1 VSEQEVEQT
10 HGEQTRGEQTRG
22 EQTRGEQTQGEQTQ
36 GEQAHGK
43 GGSDAA
49 EPTVR
54 AETTA
59 PVMASAS
66 AASAVE
72 SPAISPDREALP
84 KDEADR
90 IGADRIGADK
100 TGADKIHTLKF
111 GADKA
116 AVEKAQESLLSGR
129 LLIMSPG
136 VRSWQNEA
144 AEPKVEAEPIA
155 EAPAKRRITGMAA
168 IVALATLA
176 GAVSGAFAT
185 IGVTRFIMTA
195 DAAAS
200 TGGNEALE
208 ASVSRIDAD
217 IVALKAGLE
226 LAARTNQGQYN
237 KTNDRIE
244 KMEKAQ
250 TEPSSKLAKLS
261 EVVDKLRAVQAAV
274 PAAGPAPA
282 AAKDVKETTGSIAQS
297 SNQAAASSTPPVASP
312 PPAASAPKTEIARLP
327 KVEGWVLRDV
337 NHGSA
342 LIEGRQGLY
351 EVYAGDP
358 VPGLGRVDAIRKQDG
373 HWVVVTS
380 KGLVV
385 AR

>member
-1 VSEQEVEQT
+1 MSEQEAEQTHFGQT
-10 HGEQTRGEQTRG
+10 HGEQT
-22 EQTRGEQTQGEQTQ
+22 
-36 GEQAHGK
+36 HGK
-43 GGSDAA
+43 DGSDAA
-49 EPTVR
+49 GPTVH
-54 AETTA
+54 AAAPISA

-66 AASAVE
+66 NASAVE
-72 SPAISPDREALP
+72 SPAISPDHEALP
-84 KDEADR
+84 NNDADR
-90 IGADRIGADK
+90 IGANRVN
-100 TGADKIHTLKF
+100 ADKISADKIDTLKF

-116 AVEKAQESLLSGR
+116 AVEKAQASLLSGR

-136 VRSWQNEA
+136 VRAWQKEA
-144 AEPKVEAEPIA
+144 PEPKVEAEPIA
-155 EAPAKRRITGMAA
+155 EAPPKRRITGMAA

-200 TGGNEALE
+200 TGNNDALE

-237 KTNDRIE
+237 KTNDRLE
-244 KMEKAQ
+244 KIEKAQ
-250 TEPSSKLAKLS
+250 TEPGSRLAKLS
-261 EVVDKLRAVQAAV
+261 EIVDKLRAAQAAV
-274 PAAGPAPA
+274 PVAAPA
-282 AAKDVKETTGSIAQS
+282 AAKEAKEKEAKETTGSITQS
-297 SNQAAASSTPPVASP
+297 LNQAASNQAASNQAASNQAAASSP

-337 NHGSA
+337 NRGGA

-373 HWVVVTS
+373 RWVVVTS

>member
-1 VSEQEVEQT
+1 MSEQEAEQTHFGQT
-10 HGEQTRGEQTRG
+10 HGEQT
-22 EQTRGEQTQGEQTQ
+22 
-36 GEQAHGK
+36 HDK
-43 GGSDAA
+43 GGSDAVD
-49 EPTVR
+49 PTVH
-54 AETTA
+54 AAAISA
-59 PVMASAS
+59 PLMASAS
-66 AASAVE
+66 NASAAE
-72 SPAISPDREALP
+72 SPAISPDQEARP

-90 IGADRIGADK
+90 IGAD
-100 TGADKIHTLKF
+100 KIDTLKF

-116 AVEKAQESLLSGR
+116 AVEKAQASLLSGR

-136 VRSWQNEA
+136 VRAWQKEA
-144 AEPKVEAEPIA
+144 PEPKVEAEPIA
-155 EAPAKRRITGMAA
+155 EAPPKRRIAGIAA

-195 DAAAS
+195 DAAAN
-200 TGGNEALE
+200 TGNNDALE

-226 LAARTNQGQYN
+226 LAARSNQGQYN
-237 KTNDRIE
+237 KTNDRLE
-244 KMEKAQ
+244 KIEKAQ
-250 TEPSSKLAKLS
+250 TEPGSRLAKLS
-261 EVVDKLRAVQAAV
+261 EIVDKLRAAQAAV
-274 PAAGPAPA
+274 PVAAPA
-282 AAKDVKETTGSIAQS
+282 AAKEAKEKEAKETTGSITQS
-297 SNQAAASSTPPVASP
+297 LNQAASNQAASNQAAASSP

-337 NHGSA
+337 NRGGA

-373 HWVVVTS
+373 RWVVVTS

>member
-1 VSEQEVEQT
+1 VSEQQAEQT
-10 HGEQTRGEQTRG
+10 HGEQT
-22 EQTRGEQTQGEQTQ
+22 
-36 GEQAHGK
+36 HDK
-43 GGSDAA
+43 DGSVAA
-49 EPTVR
+49 EPTVHAG
-54 AETTA
+54 AEIGA
-59 PVMASAS
+59 PAMASVS
-66 AASAVE
+66 DASAVE
-72 SPAISPDREALP
+72 SAAISPDHEALP
-84 KDEADR
+84 TDDAARINAARVSADK
-90 IGADRIGADK
+90 IGADK
-100 TGADKIHTLKF
+100 ISTDKIDTLKF

-116 AVEKAQESLLSGR
+116 AVERAQESLLSGR

-136 VRSWQNEA
+136 VRAWQKEA

-155 EAPAKRRITGMAA
+155 EAPAKRRIAGMAA

-185 IGVTRFIMTA
+185 IGVTHFIMTA
-195 DAAAS
+195 DAPAT
-200 TGGNEALE
+200 TGGNDALE

-217 IVALKAGLE
+217 VVALKAGLE

-237 KTNDRIE
+237 KTNDRLE
-244 KMEKAQ
+244 KIEKAQ
-250 TEPSSKLAKLS
+250 TEPGSKLAKLS
-261 EVVDKLRAVQAAV
+261 EVVDKLRAAQAAV
-274 PAAGPAPA
+274 PAAAPAPA
-282 AAKDVKETTGSIAQS
+282 AAKEARETKETREAKEAKEAKETTGSITQS
-297 SNQAAASSTPPVASP
+297 SNQAAASSTPPAASLS
-312 PPAASAPKTEIARLP
+312 PAASAPKTEISRLP

-337 NHGSA
+337 NRGGA

>member
-1 VSEQEVEQT
+1 MSEQEAEQT
-10 HGEQTRGEQTRG
+10 HGEQT
-22 EQTRGEQTQGEQTQ
+22 
-36 GEQAHGK
+36 HDK
-43 GGSDAA
+43 DGSVAA
-49 EPTVR
+49 EPTVHAG
-54 AETTA
+54 AEIGA
-59 PVMASAS
+59 PGMASVS
-66 AASAVE
+66 DASAVE
-72 SPAISPDREALP
+72 SAAISPDHEALP
-84 KDEADR
+84 TDDAARINAARVSADK
-90 IGADRIGADK
+90 IGADK
-100 TGADKIHTLKF
+100 ISTDKIDTLKF

-116 AVEKAQESLLSGR
+116 AVERAQESLLSGR

-136 VRSWQNEA
+136 VRAWQKEA

-155 EAPAKRRITGMAA
+155 EAPAKRRIAGMAA

-185 IGVTRFIMTA
+185 IGVTHFIMTA
-195 DAAAS
+195 DAPAT
-200 TGGNEALE
+200 TGGNDALE

-217 IVALKAGLE
+217 VVALKAGLE

-237 KTNDRIE
+237 KTNDRLE
-244 KMEKAQ
+244 KIEKAQ
-250 TEPSSKLAKLS
+250 TEPGSKLAKLS
-261 EVVDKLRAVQAAV
+261 EVVDKLRAAQAAV
-274 PAAGPAPA
+274 PAAAPAPA
-282 AAKDVKETTGSIAQS
+282 AAKEAREARETTGSITQS
-297 SNQAAASSTPPVASP
+297 LNQAAASSTPPAASL
-312 PPAASAPKTEIARLP
+312 PPAASAPKTEISRLP

-337 NHGSA
+337 NRGGA

>member
-1 VSEQEVEQT
+1 VSEQQAEQT
-10 HGEQTRGEQTRG
+10 HGEQT
-22 EQTRGEQTQGEQTQ
+22 
-36 GEQAHGK
+36 HDK
-43 GGSDAA
+43 DGSVAA
-49 EPTVR
+49 EPTVHAA
-54 AETTA
+54 AEIVA
-59 PVMASAS
+59 PAMASMS
-66 AASAVE
+66 DASAVE
-72 SPAISPDREALP
+72 SAAISPDHEALP
-84 KDEADR
+84 TDDAARINADKF
-90 IGADRIGADK
+90 GADKFSARIGADK
-100 TGADKIHTLKF
+100 IDTLKF

-116 AVEKAQESLLSGR
+116 AVERAQESLLSGR

-136 VRSWQNEA
+136 VRAWQKEA

-155 EAPAKRRITGMAA
+155 EAPAKRRIAGMAA

-185 IGVTRFIMTA
+185 IGVTHFIMTA
-195 DAAAS
+195 DAPAT
-200 TGGNEALE
+200 TGGNDALE

-217 IVALKAGLE
+217 VVALKAGLE

-237 KTNDRIE
+237 KTNDRLE
-244 KMEKAQ
+244 KIEKAQ
-250 TEPSSKLAKLS
+250 TEPGSKLAKLS
-261 EVVDKLRAVQAAV
+261 EVVDKLRAAQAAV
-274 PAAGPAPA
+274 PAAAPAPA
-282 AAKDVKETTGSIAQS
+282 AAKEAREARETTGSITQS
-297 SNQAAASSTPPVASP
+297 LNQAAASSTPPAASL
-312 PPAASAPKTEIARLP
+312 PPAASAPKTEISRLP

-337 NHGSA
+337 NRGGA